1 MGNEA
6 AYKANLEYWK
16 NVAARYQKERDAAL
30 HEAEL
35 VRKILLAETGK
46 AYDGNDWLR
55 EVARTRTRSGVWHR
69 IKSFFS

>member
-6 AYKANLEYWK
+6 AYRANIQYWQS
-16 NVAARYQKERDAAL
+16 VAARYQRERDAAL
-30 HEAEL
+30 VEAEL

-55 EVARTRTRSGVWHR
+55 EVARTQTRNTVWHR

>member
-6 AYKANLEYWK
+6 AYRANIQYWQS
-16 NVAARYQKERDAAL
+16 VAARYQRERDAAL
-30 HEAEL
+30 VEAEL

-55 EVARTRTRSGVWHR
+55 EVARTRTRNTVWHR